1 MFDYTSNDARVIIW
15 TSSVQTDT
23 CEWKPHIFACESGWL
38 KWQKPCSSW
47 PGAVFFSVKVTCCAS
62 VKSEYGCLVTK
73 YFKQK
78 LHESQNSNLCFM
90 SNSTTVIYMHLG
102 FHGKATVMVFIWLA
116 AVCDSSNQLR
126 RKAHLSSIC
135 LERTMNKG
143 LMKNLWLGE
152 FHSFCC
158 NAAVLCAC
166 LNQLSN
172 RCLQI
177 RRISQ
182 TAVY

>member
-1 MFDYTSNDARVIIW
+1 MGLNLEGPFILKVNEYVHYCQKYGKCILLMFDYTSNDARVIIW

-38 KWQKPCSSW
+38 KWQKPCPSW

-102 FHGKATVMVFIWLA
+102 FHGKATVMVFDLQQFVILA
-116 AVCDSSNQLR
+116 TSWGGKHICHQYVWNVLWI
-126 RKAHLSSIC
+126 KA
-135 LERTMNKG
+135 
-143 LMKNLWLGE
+143 
-152 FHSFCC
+152 
-158 NAAVLCAC
+158 
-166 LNQLSN
+166 
-172 RCLQI
+172 
-177 RRISQ
+177 
-182 TAVY
+182 